1 MVDVVVI
8 GAGHAGCEAGSA
20 AARMGLRVCLLTVN
34 LDLVGQMS
42 CNPAIGGLGKGQMV
56 REVDAMGGLMGKVI
70 DRTGLQYRLLNRSRG
85 PAVQAPRAQAD
96 KVTYRLLMREI
107 LENTPNLELVQDM
120 AIGLE
125 LKEGRV
131 CAVRLQSG
139 QRLDCRAVILATGTF
154 LGGRIHIGNISY
166 PAGRSNEPAAQEL
179 SDSLKALGFPLIRL
193 KTGTPPR
200 VHRDSVNK
208 DVMEIQKGDSVPTP
222 FSFSTDRI
230 EVEQVPCWLTYTNQ
244 LTHDVIRESM
254 NRSALFSGQI
264 QGVGPRYCPSIE
276 DKLHKFPDRE
286 RHQVFLEPE
295 SRHTA
300 EWYVNG
306 VSTSLPVEVQ
316 EKYLKTIP
324 GLENARI
331 LRPGYAIEY
340 DAVDPTAL
348 TASLQSSLVPGLFL
362 AGQINGTSGY
372 EEAAAQGLL
381 AGINAVNWIR
391 EQEPVVLGREE
402 AYTGVMV
409 DDLVTMGVDE
419 PYRMFTS
426 RAEYRLLLDYGSADR
441 RLMQYGHAAGLVS
454 DAQYAEMQ
462 SKYETIDAYVEQARR
477 TSLKEAFLEP
487 ERLKTLGVDPAVVS
501 SLEKVLRRPDCSVA
515 QLREMLA
522 PGYVTAYLEEV
533 AARIRYSGYVDR
545 ERARLDRMRALREY
559 QIPSGFDFNVPGM
572 SREMVERLTR
582 VRPETLDQAS
592 RVPGVTPAALTLI
605 QLHLE
610 KQRKIKDKL

>member
-208 DVMEIQKGDSVPTP
+208 DVMEIQKGDPVPTP

-610 KQRKIKDKL
+610 KQRKIKDKP

>member
-208 DVMEIQKGDSVPTP
+208 DVMEIQKGDPVPTP

-340 DAVDPTAL
+340 DAVDPTGL

-610 KQRKIKDKL
+610 KQRKIKDKP

>member
-208 DVMEIQKGDSVPTP
+208 DVMEIQKGDPVPTP

-264 QGVGPRYCPSIE
+264 QGVGPRYGPSIE

-441 RLMQYGHAAGLVS
+441 RLMQYGHASGLVS

-522 PGYVTAYLEEV
+522 PGYTTAYLEEV

-610 KQRKIKDKL
+610 KQRKIKDKP